1 MLNRSSPCSLPQP
14 IIRERRTNR
23 YRWRECADLRC
34 RALVSA
40 GYSRLARRRR
50 IVELDGGLRADISE
64 WTFPRRF
71 PLTLAQMGGDVQAEL
86 QAELGVTRRLAAHH
100 RNATTTRLWG

>member
-40 GYSRLARRRR
+40 GYSRLGRRRR
-50 IVELDGGLRADISE
+50 IVELDGDCVPTSANGH
-64 WTFPRRF
+64 FPRHF
-71 PLTLAQMGGDVQAEL
+71 PSLWHQMGGDVQAEL
-86 QAELGVTRRLAAHH
+86 QAELGGYSPTSGSPPECDNH
-100 RNATTTRLWG
+100 